1 MYLKFI
7 GLNGSL
13 GLVKDKTYFVTSEI
27 NEHYIILRIHGVHGK
42 TVMCPYEALEKV
54 LERSIITGK
63 KLALEKS

>member
-1 MYLKFI
+1 MMYLKFI

-13 GLVKDKTYFVTSEI
+13 CLVKDKIYFVTSEI

-54 LERSIITGK
+54 LENWQVC
-63 KLALEKS
+63 